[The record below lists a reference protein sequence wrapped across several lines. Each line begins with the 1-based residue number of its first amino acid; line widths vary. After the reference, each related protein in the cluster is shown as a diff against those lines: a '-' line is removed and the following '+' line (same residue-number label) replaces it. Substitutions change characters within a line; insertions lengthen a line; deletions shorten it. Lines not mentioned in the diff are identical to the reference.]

1 MPAETITQIKGR
13 LVVAYGAVTVNN
25 LAETGSVSYD
35 IGANGQTVS
44 AMKDIVHVLKDKG
57 SIVSTITVSIPK
69 GAPEIVLLDAQIATD
84 IPLPLLIRDDG
95 IGQTV
100 AMASAI
106 CSQIALDDTTGD
118 TSAEMIQYS
127 FMGNLTKVAL

>member
-1 MPAETITQIKGR
+1 
-13 LVVAYGAVTVNN
+13 
-25 LAETGSVSYD
+25 
-35 IGANGQTVS
+35 
-44 AMKDIVHVLKDKG
+44 
-57 SIVSTITVSIPK
+57 
-69 GAPEIVLLDAQIATD
+69 VLLDAQIASD

-127 FMGNLTKVAL
+127 FMGNLSRVAL

>member
-1 MPAETITQIKGR
+1 MAETITQVKGK
-13 LVVAYGAVTVNN
+13 LVVAYGAVVISN

-69 GAPEIVLLDAQIATD
+69 GAPEIPLLDAEIASET
-84 IPLPLLIRDDG
+84 PFPLLVRDDG

-100 AMASAI
+100 ALVSAI

-118 TSAEMIQYS
+118 TSAEMMQYS
-127 FMGNLTKVAL
+127 FSGNLTRAAL

>member
-1 MPAETITQIKGR
+1 MAQTITQVKGR
-13 LVVAYGAVTVNN
+13 LVVAYGAVIISN

-69 GAPEIVLLDAQIATD
+69 GAPEIALLDAQIATE
-84 IPLPLLIRDDG
+84 IPLPLLVRDDG

-106 CSQIALDDTTGD
+106 CSQVALDDTTGD
-118 TSAEMIQYS
+118 TSAEMTQYS
-127 FMGNLTKVAL
+127 FMGNLTRAAL

>member
-1 MPAETITQIKGR
+1 MAQTITQVKGKI
-13 LVVAYGAVTVNN
+13 VVAYGAVTVSN
-25 LAETGSVSYD
+25 LNESGSISYD

-57 SIVSTITVSIPK
+57 SIVSTITISIPK
-69 GAPEIVLLDAQIATD
+69 GAPEIVLLDAQIAAE
-84 IPLPLLIRDDG
+84 IPLPLMVRDDG

-106 CSQIALDDTTGD
+106 CSQVAMDDTSGD
-118 TSAEMIQYS
+118 TSAEFMQYS
-127 FMGNLTKVAL
+127 FMGNLVRVAL